1 MGRLTF
7 DLDTRDEHGNPVQRE
22 VTVDDNTEAMV
33 LSNREV
39 VRAINRAIA
48 RMGVGK

>member
-1 MGRLTF
+1 MGNLTF
-7 DLDTRDEHGNPVQRE
+7 ELDTRDVRGDRE
-22 VTVDDNTEAMV
+22 TKDITVDDNTEAII